1 MELSSIIGP
10 VMGIAAVIGT
20 AMIKHVPLESL
31 WGVSALCIVGLGT
44 LGAVMTAYPMKDFIF
59 SFKSLGLFLKGPAH
73 DAESLIGDVERLAQ
87 LARKDGFLALEKE
100 VEKLENP
107 ILQKGV
113 RMLVDNTDPA
123 VIQEVLE
130 AEIAIAYEEEEIA
143 GKFWEDVG
151 AFAPTVGILGAVL
164 GLMVVMLNLQNPE
177 AIGPG
182 IAAAFIATLYGV
194 ALANLFALPAGKKIK
209 RMCHHQKM
217 FRQMAAIGVIGIAQ
231 STTPKVLVERLHGM
245 AGH

>member
-143 GKFWEDVG
+143 GEGCESKLENWIFIEIR
-151 AFAPTVGILGAVL
+151 ILC
-164 GLMVVMLNLQNPE
+164 P
-177 AIGPG
+177 
-182 IAAAFIATLYGV
+182 
-194 ALANLFALPAGKKIK
+194 NLFTIK
-209 RMCHHQKM
+209 TH
-217 FRQMAAIGVIGIAQ
+217 FVG
-231 STTPKVLVERLHGM
+231 PWL
-245 AGH
+245 GHSW